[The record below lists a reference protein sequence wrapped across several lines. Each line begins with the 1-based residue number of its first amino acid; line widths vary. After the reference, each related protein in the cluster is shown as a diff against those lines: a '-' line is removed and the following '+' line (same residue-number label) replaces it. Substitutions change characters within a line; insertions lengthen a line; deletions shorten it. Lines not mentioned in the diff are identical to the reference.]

1 MKVSFLL
8 YSIITLVSSHI
19 VMAYNVYLMLL
30 TLLWPTRTTFE
41 SPTTETAAVSPS
53 PVTRMAQVWG
63 VAVWCSRPARATCTS
78 LQCSE
83 DTAATTTRLMPQLL
97 LLQSRLSLLLL
108 LRLHQLWWSW
118 ATLRLNRLASFDAA
132 TAAASAAA
140 LPIQYLQFLLDEDMT
155 TP

>member
-1 MKVSFLL
+1 MFFLLADTFGFRMKVSFLL

-97 LLQSRLSLLLL
+97 LLQSRLPLLQLL
-108 LRLHQLWWSW
+108 QTTGTPDPPEPKDRRI
-118 ATLRLNRLASFDAA
+118 AGRG
-132 TAAASAAA
+132 
-140 LPIQYLQFLLDEDMT
+140 LPVRYLKVNVQHL
-155 TP
+155 